1 MSPRTARL
9 CRRALLGLAALVAV
23 AAGPDKPADEV
34 NVSVVAILATDKNAD
49 VDPKLK
55 CLAEEMKK
63 VDPKWTGFRIET
75 MTCQPIKVGAKE
87 EFKLVD
93 GQTVTVTADRCAGKD
108 KPVCLKVTPP
118 TLGEITYKTC
128 CGKFFPM
135 VTGYKNKKGELLIV
149 AVRVQT
155 CKGPK

>member
-1 MSPRTARL
+1 MPPRTACL
-9 CRRALLGLAALVAV
+9 CRRALLGLAALLAV
-23 AAGPDKPADEV
+23 AAGPDKPAEEV

-55 CLAEEMKK
+55 CIAEQMKQ

-75 MTCQPIKVGAKE
+75 MTCEAIKVGVKE
-87 EFKLVD
+87 KFNLVD
-93 GQTVTVTADRCAGKD
+93 GQTVTVTAERCAGKD
-108 KPVCLKVTPP
+108 KPVCLAVTAP

-155 CKGPK
+155 CKGGK